1 MGLSVLEASNAGV
14 KYLDSDE
21 KPGCIYY
28 TAFTHPLTDVLWLSP
43 DLSGAFVPV
52 HTLRPQTSRV
62 ICSELARLSRHT

>member
-1 MGLSVLEASNAGV
+1 
-14 KYLDSDE
+14 
-21 KPGCIYY
+21 
-28 TAFTHPLTDVLWLSP
+28 LTDVLWLSP